1 MGEKQMSFFRGRET
15 VKKGMTKLRLIL
27 KLILGIVAGIVVGL
41 IGFEPLTKVF
51 VTFEMIFGQFIEFM
65 IPLIILFFIAS
76 GVANL
81 GSSSGRLVGLN
92 VGAAYLST
100 ILAGVMAYFVAI
112 AVMPM
117 IASEQAAPEEGA
129 GLEPF
134 FELEIDPLM
143 GVITALVMAFMFGI
157 AMSKLK
163 TTSLINLFDQGK
175 AVIELVIKGI
185 IIPLLPFFIA
195 GIFAGIAEEGT
206 VFATLQIFGFI
217 LLAAIALHWVW
228 ISLQYIL
235 VGLYTGRNPLQLLKT
250 MLPAY
255 FTALGTMS
263 SAATIPVTVKQ
274 ARENGVREEVANFSV
289 PLGATIHLAGS
300 VITIVSCAVA
310 VMAVLDGFTIP
321 GFFEMLPVI
330 AMLGII
336 MVAAPGVPG
345 GAIMAAIGVLTSML
359 GFTEAAVGLMMAL
372 YMAQDSFGT
381 AANVTGDGAIALAI
395 DKLTEKVK

>member
-1 MGEKQMSFFRGRET
+1 MK
-15 VKKGMTKLRLIL
+15 LIL
-27 KLILGIVAGIVVGL
+27 KLIIGIAGGIIIGL
-41 IGFEPLTKVF
+41 IGFEPLTKLLI
-51 VTFEMIFGQFIEFM
+51 TFEVIFGQFIGFM

-81 GSSSGRLVGLN
+81 GGASGRLVGLN
-92 VGAAYLST
+92 VGTAYLST
-100 ILAGVMAYFVAI
+100 LLAGIMAYFVAVAI
-112 AVMPM
+112 MPM
-117 IASEQAAPEEGA
+117 IASERSAPEEDA

-134 FELEIDPLM
+134 LELEIEPLM
-143 GVITALVMAFMFGI
+143 GVITALVLAFVFGI

-163 TTSLINLFDQGK
+163 TETLISVFDQGK
-175 AVIELVIKGI
+175 AVVELVIKGI

-195 GIFAGIAEEGT
+195 GIFAGIAAEGT
-206 VFATLQIFGFI
+206 VFETLQIFG
-217 LLAAIALHWVW
+217 LVLVTAIVLHWVW
-228 ISLQYIL
+228 ISIQYTL
-235 VGLYTGRNPLQLLKT
+235 VGLYTGRNPLQLIKT

-263 SAATIPVTVKQ
+263 SAATIPVTLKQ
-274 ARENGVREEVANFSV
+274 AKENKVREEVANFSV

-300 VITIVSCAVA
+300 VITIVACAVA
-310 VMAVLDGFTIP
+310 VMSILDGFTVP

-330 AMLGII
+330 AMLGVI
-336 MVAAPGVPG
+336 MIAAPGVPG

-359 GFTEAAVGLMMAL
+359 GFTEVAFGLMIAL

-395 DKLTEKVK
+395 DKFTDKVK